1 MPLVTL
7 SEVKVFKCTVIS
19 LRFLD
24 PKCTFLILIHYTVP
38 ATRLQ
43 QVSDSRI

>member
-7 SEVKVFKCTVIS
+7 SEVKVFKCMVIS
-19 LRFLD
+19 LRFLE
-24 PKCTFLILIHYTVP
+24 PKCTSLILIHYTVP

-43 QVSDSRI
+43 LVSDSRI

>member
-7 SEVKVFKCTVIS
+7 LEEKVFKCMVIS

-24 PKCTFLILIHYTVP
+24 PKCTSLILIHTVP
-38 ATRLQ
+38 VTRLQ
-43 QVSDSRI
+43 LVSDSRR